1 MDKKQINMTEGP
13 LVRNILLYTYP
24 IILTSLLQMLFNTAD
39 LIVVGQFC
47 GSASVGAV
55 GATSSL
61 TSLLTNFFI
70 GFSVGSGVSTAHAVG
85 AGDKERTKKTV
96 HSAFSIAFVCG
107 VIMTAI
113 GLFASGGIL
122 RLMGTPDEVAELSA
136 LYMKIYFSGAIAVL
150 FYNFGASILRA
161 IGETKKPL
169 VYLTVAGVANVVLNI
184 FFVTVF
190 HMDVAGVALATI
202 LSQVLA
208 AILVVI
214 ELIRREDA
222 CRLIISEIR
231 FYKKE
236 TVKILMMGLPTGL
249 QSSLFSISNVLIQ
262 SGVNSFGIAAVS
274 GNSAASSIEQLT
286 YVSINAFQHASM
298 NFVGQNVGAN
308 NYARVRKVFSSCLV
322 LVTVCGLVIGSLIT
336 LFGKPILSLY
346 VGNDIAAIEAGMQK
360 LLFVN
365 LPYFICGLME
375 VTTGVLRG
383 MGYALVPMFTAITGV
398 CIFRI
403 AWQLTVF
410 ELPAMHTLGGLF
422 ISYPI
427 SWIAVGIAN
436 LIIYFVLIKKIEKKK
451 GRVG

>member
-1 MDKKQINMTEGP
+1 MGKRQINMTEGP
-13 LVRNILLYTYP
+13 LVRNILAYTFP

-55 GATSSL
+55 GATTSL
-61 TSLLTNFFI
+61 TNLMTNFFI

-96 HSAFSIAFVCG
+96 HSAFSIAIVCG
-107 VIMTAI
+107 VLMTAV

-122 RLMGTPDEVAELSA
+122 RLMGTPDEVVGLSA
-136 LYMKIYFSGAIAVL
+136 LYMRIYFSGAIAVL
-150 FYNFGASILRA
+150 IYNFGASVLRA

-169 VYLTVAGVANVVLNI
+169 AYLAVAGVVNVVLNI

-202 LSQVLA
+202 LSQVLS
-208 AILVVI
+208 AILVVV
-214 ELIRREDA
+214 ELIKRKDS

-231 FYKKE
+231 FYKNE
-236 TVKILMMGLPTGL
+236 TIKILAMGLPTGL

-262 SGVNSFGIAAVS
+262 SGINSFGIAAVS
-274 GNSAASSIEQLT
+274 GNSAASSIENLT
-286 YVSINAFQHASM
+286 YVAMNAFQQTSM

-308 NYARVRKVFSSCLV
+308 NYGRVRKIHTSCMLLV
-322 LVTVCGLVIGSLIT
+322 ATTGIIIGSLIT
-336 LFGKPILSLY
+336 LFGRQILSLY
-346 VGNDIAAIEAGMQK
+346 VGSDMAAIEAGMQK
-360 LLFVN
+360 LMFVN
-365 LPYFICGLME
+365 LTYFLCGLME
-375 VTTGVLRG
+375 VTSGTLRG
-383 MGYALVPMFTAITGV
+383 MGHSIAPMITGIS
-398 CIFRI
+398 CACAFRI

-410 ELPAMHTLGGLF
+410 ELPSVHSLAGLF

-427 SWIAVGIAN
+427 SWILAFIAN
-436 LIIYFVLIKKIEKKK
+436 AICIAVIFRKIDKKN
-451 GRVG
+451 RVA